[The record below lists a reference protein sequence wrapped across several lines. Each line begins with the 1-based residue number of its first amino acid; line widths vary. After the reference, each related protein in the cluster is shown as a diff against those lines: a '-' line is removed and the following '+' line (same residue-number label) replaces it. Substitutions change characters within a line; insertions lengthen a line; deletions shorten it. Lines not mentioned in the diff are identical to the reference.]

1 MSVCG
6 RERSLRLF
14 EVLTRNRQSAVE
26 LFGRSRSAQ
35 QRRTHRVFTIPP
47 RQRLSSP
54 TRLVSRRR
62 IVTHIRRGR
71 RRRRRRTIR
80 LDIIH
85 SLIIRK
91 QSVPH
96 KQPKIVSCLFFLF
109 LSLFFLFFFLFSR
122 ENHQFVFTLIL
133 TRQHSFIF
141 TLLFTLSLSLSL
153 SLSLLLH
160 HHRVVS
166 L

>member
-1 MSVCG
+1 MGLSIGG
-6 RERSLRLF
+6 RERPLRLF
-14 EVLTRNRQSAVE
+14 EVLARNCQSAVE
-26 LFGRSRSAQ
+26 Q
-35 QRRTHRVFTIPP
+35 WRRTLRAQVQPLRVFTIPP

-153 SLSLLLH
+153 SLLLH

>member
-1 MSVCG
+1 MGLSIGG
-6 RERSLRLF
+6 RERPLRLF
-14 EVLTRNRQSAVE
+14 EVLARNCQSAVE
-26 LFGRSRSAQ
+26 Q
-35 QRRTHRVFTIPP
+35 WRRTLRAQVQPLRVFTIPP

-122 ENHQFVFTLIL
+122 HCSRKSSIRFYSYFNTSTLFYI
-133 TRQHSFIF
+133 HSFI
-141 TLLFTLSLSLSL
+141 LSLSLSL
-153 SLSLLLH
+153 SLSLFYYIIIE
-160 HHRVVS
+160 
-166 L
+166 